1 MNFNLWEK
9 VFNYTNTIKYPLNN
23 NKYMSDKMLKK
34 RVMEIFIVN
43 KFLCR
48 WIDHHNDDPRD
59 ILDDML
65 MTYYKWED
73 NAVYNNNQDL
83 IKIYNIYT
91 KTLIGIKN
99 FIEKE
104 MK

>member
-1 MNFNLWEK
+1 MNFYLWEK

-23 NKYMSDKMLKK
+23 KYMSDKILKK

-48 WIDHHNDDPRD
+48 WIDHSEDDPRD

-65 MTYYKWED
+65 MSYYKWED

-83 IKIYNIYT
+83 LKIYSVYT
-91 KTLIGIKN
+91 KTLISIKN